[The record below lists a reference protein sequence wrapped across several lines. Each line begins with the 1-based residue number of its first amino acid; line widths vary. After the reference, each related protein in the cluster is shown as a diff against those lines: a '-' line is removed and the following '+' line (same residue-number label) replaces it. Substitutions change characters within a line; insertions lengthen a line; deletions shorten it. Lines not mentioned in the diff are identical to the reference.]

1 MSNEIDLNTIGS
13 SLSNYS
19 VTEAKIAELKELI
32 DPMEITDT
40 DSRKVAAVHAKTMR
54 DYRNG
59 LEEFRLTQKRRLR
72 EVGEEL
78 DTEAKKIQD
87 RMTPIEQGIKEKIK
101 AWDQIKEDEKAEK
114 AKAEQ
119 DRVDAIRRLIDTH
132 LTFNPQEFCAKNTA
146 QMNAA
151 YDALDDTSILEPVY
165 NEFTSEAISIKSK
178 TLECMHDA
186 IIAKIKQV
194 KEKIE
199 LKEQQDKAE
208 ADRKENERVAAE
220 LAERQRV
227 MEAEQAEKQRVIDAE
242 IAARE
247 AELNRK
253 QFIMD
258 EELAQKRREIDE
270 ASARVAADAKR
281 MQDEKDAAAK
291 AEQDRI
297 DQERMRKE
305 ADERAAEKVK
315 QDAIDADKAREL
327 DELRA
332 KEAEELRVANLTDS
346 EFIHEYSEKVR
357 AIGVP
362 EIANIEIDK
371 KMSDAYNAYINQ
383 IDECINQLS
392 EPIVIAP

>member
-1 MSNEIDLNTIGS
+1 MEDLNEVEHSLAHYSLTQEKINELGELINPVTISSNED
-13 SLSNYS
+13 
-19 VTEAKIAELKELI
+19 
-32 DPMEITDT
+32 
-40 DSRKVAAVHAKTMR
+40 RKTAAVHARVMR
-54 DYRNG
+54 DHRNG
-59 LEEFRLTQKRRLR
+59 LEEFRLEHKRKLTAA
-72 EVGEEL
+72 GKAL
-78 DTEAKKIQD
+78 DAEAHRIQSMMD
-87 RMTPIEQGIKEKIK
+87 PIEQGIKEKIK

-119 DRVDAIRRLIDTH
+119 DRVDAIKQLIETNLAFH
-132 LTFNPQEFCAKNTA
+132 SQEFCAKTIT

-151 YDALDDTSILEPVY
+151 YDALDDTAILEPVY

>member
-1 MSNEIDLNTIGS
+1 
-13 SLSNYS
+13 
-19 VTEAKIAELKELI
+19 
-32 DPMEITDT
+32 
-40 DSRKVAAVHAKTMR
+40 
-54 DYRNG
+54 
-59 LEEFRLTQKRRLR
+59 
-72 EVGEEL
+72 
-78 DTEAKKIQD
+78 
-87 RMTPIEQGIKEKIK
+87 
-101 AWDQIKEDEKAEK
+101 
-114 AKAEQ
+114 
-119 DRVDAIRRLIDTH
+119 
-132 LTFNPQEFCAKNTA
+132 
-146 QMNAA
+146 MNAA
-151 YDALDDTSILEPVY
+151 YDALDDTAILEPVY

-227 MEAEQAEKQRVIDAE
+227 MEAEHAEKQ
-242 IAARE
+242 
-247 AELNRK
+247 
-253 QFIMD
+253 
-258 EELAQKRREIDE
+258 REIDE
-270 ASARVAADAKR
+270 ASARVAAEAKR